1 MLSLFLALTAFNL
14 LCLLLTAALGYA
26 FGGSTVTQ
34 WHALAGVVATI
45 TCCAV
50 HCVVFTYFIAT
61 AKWVQHAVTVKQLD
75 PSLVGPTRSFKMQA
89 FPAALLAM
97 VVTFAAAL
105 FGAARVSYGV
115 SPTYHHVVA
124 WVAVATNVVVA
135 MAEYRAIERNGRLIK
150 GILNKINNAGAGNG
164 TQQQVPPAAR

>member
-26 FGGSTVTQ
+26 FGGSEVTQ

-61 AKWVQHAVTVKQLD
+61 AKWVQHAVMVKQLD
-75 PSLVGPTRSFKMQA
+75 PSLVAPTRSFKRQA

-97 VVTFAAAL
+97 ATVFAAAL
-105 FGAARVSYGV
+105 AGAARVSYGA
-115 SPTYHHVVA
+115 SPTYHHVLA
-124 WVAVATNVVVA
+124 WIAVATNVAVA
-135 MAEYRAIERNGRLIK
+135 VAEYWAIARNGALI
-150 GILNKINNAGAGNG
+150 GDILARINRASGLAGTTSPTG
-164 TQQQVPPAAR
+164 